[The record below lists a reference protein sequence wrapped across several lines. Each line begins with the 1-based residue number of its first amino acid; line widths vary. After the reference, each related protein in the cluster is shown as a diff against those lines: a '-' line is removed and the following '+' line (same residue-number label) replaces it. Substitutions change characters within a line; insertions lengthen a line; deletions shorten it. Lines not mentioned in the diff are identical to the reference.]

1 MDNLQVVN
9 ETTLIV
15 EKKPLASRTKL
26 KKSLK
31 DILNFECEKC
41 LKIRPD

>member
-1 MDNLQVVN
+1 MDNLHVVK

-15 EKKPLASRTKL
+15 EKKSLASRTKL

-31 DILNFECEKC
+31 DILNFE
-41 LKIRPD
+41 LNSI